1 MAVPPREVNYR
12 GVVYAYKKQLGKG
25 STGSVSLYGDE
36 SVGYVVLKISYCNDP
51 KGQEEFYN
59 ELRAVDLLQRA
70 ADTGCSQQSLHWRSS
85 TSQASEL
92 PSSFVRTPLSWKA
105 QDGCFYTLLDYYP
118 SNLSQWLQAT
128 PDRTVEQVLGI
139 FLQVA
144 SMISC
149 LREHKLYYNDLK
161 PTNLLVMPIVGDP
174 VPRVVIGDLG
184 GLDVQGETR
193 ITVTPSR
200 LPKSLLEHLQWKD
213 LDVVTGFLL
222 GELILQLLLRSQ
234 STAPRSNAM
243 NDFLR
248 CLLEDTPSDA
258 CVERA
263 LLPALRS
270 SLAPRL
276 SLSDPRVL
284 NLAALALNL
293 LGYQGWRLSLEDV
306 WLLQG
311 SPFSS

>member
-1 MAVPPREVNYR
+1 
-12 GVVYAYKKQLGKG
+12 
-25 STGSVSLYGDE
+25 
-36 SVGYVVLKISYCNDP
+36 
-51 KGQEEFYN
+51 
-59 ELRAVDLLQRA
+59 
-70 ADTGCSQQSLHWRSS
+70 
-85 TSQASEL
+85 
-92 PSSFVRTPLSWKA
+92 
-105 QDGCFYTLLDYYP
+105 
-118 SNLSQWLQAT
+118 
-128 PDRTVEQVLGI
+128 
-139 FLQVA
+139 
-144 SMISC
+144 
-149 LREHKLYYNDLK
+149 
-161 PTNLLVMPIVGDP
+161 
-174 VPRVVIGDLG
+174 
-184 GLDVQGETR
+184 
-193 ITVTPSR
+193 
-200 LPKSLLEHLQWKD
+200 
-213 LDVVTGFLL
+213 
-222 GELILQLLLRSQ
+222 
-234 STAPRSNAM
+234 M